1 MVVSW
6 RVTPPASPRLI
17 KDFEDLLA
25 WQEARE
31 LHRAVSQACRGDAWK
46 HRWGLKDQIKDA
58 AVSVMANLA
67 EGFERGWP
75 KTFHQFVCFA
85 KGSCGEVRSHITAAL
100 NEELI
105 SVECATALRTQCQK
119 TEALL
124 GGLRKSAA
132 ARAQAATR
140 RE

>member
-1 MVVSW
+1 MTS
-6 RVTPPASPRLI
+6 PPPSRLI

-25 WQEARE
+25 WKEARA
-31 LHRAVSQACRGDAWK
+31 LHRAVCQACGSPTWK
-46 HRWGLKDQIKDA
+46 YRWGLKDQIKDA

-100 NEELI
+100 AEELI
-105 SVECATALRTQCQK
+105 SPETATALRTQC
-119 TEALL
+119 TRAEALI

-132 ARAQAATR
+132 ARAQAAKDKSD
-140 RE
+140 

>member
-1 MVVSW
+1 
-6 RVTPPASPRLI
+6 VTDDSPSRLI

-25 WQEARE
+25 WKEARA
-31 LHRAVSQACRGDAWK
+31 LHRAVCQACQSPTWQF
-46 HRWGLKDQIKDA
+46 RWTLKDQIKDA

-85 KGSCGEVRSHITAAL
+85 KGSCGEVRSHVTAAL
-100 NEELI
+100 EEGLI
-105 SVECATALRTQCQK
+105 SAEVATSLRIQCQR

-132 ARAQAATR
+132 ARAKAGT
-140 RE
+140 E

>member
-1 MVVSW
+1 M
-6 RVTPPASPRLI
+6 TDDSPSRLI

-25 WQEARE
+25 WKEARA
-31 LHRAVSQACRGDAWK
+31 LHRAVCQACQSPTWK
-46 HRWGLKDQIKDA
+46 FRWALKDQIKDA

-85 KGSCGEVRSHITAAL
+85 KGSCGEVRSHVTAAL
-100 NEELI
+100 EEGLI
-105 SVECATALRTQCQK
+105 SQETATSLRAQCQR
-119 TEALL
+119 TEALI

-132 ARAQAATR
+132 ARAKAAAD
-140 RE
+140 